1 MSTPSYTPSRS
12 QIVKNSAEN
21 FSLYYNT
28 LNYFKTIMKNHPSIA
43 KVTQGDIYNFDSTE
57 FPQYPIGNVLIT
69 NANFGNTVTEYQV
82 QLIVADKSK
91 LMNDDITPDERKNKQ
106 IVPFDGTD
114 DVVDIHANT
123 LSILNDLTA
132 FTQKSNYGMEI
143 NSAINCTPFAD
154 RFNNGLVGWSAEFT
168 LTVHND
174 KNRCLFFLIIPEGSY
189 WKVKDC
195 ETDDEYNAVI
205 ELGVTGSV
213 GQIFA
218 TKYVPDSRKQG
229 YLTSYDNLRCFEIL
243 EEITN
248 RDDYDFYNLPV
259 LAIPYEDFG
268 TCENCNLWI
277 NPKVW
282 GTTPERWD
290 NDKIDDALR
299 KWQYT

>member
-12 QIVKNSAEN
+12 QVVKNSAEN

-69 NANFGNTVTEYQV
+69 NANFGVKTTDYQV

-91 LMNDDITPDERKNKQ
+91 LMREDDGVERTNKQ
-106 IVPFDGTD
+106 IVPFDGTND
-114 DVVDIHANT
+114 IVDIHANT

-132 FTQKSNYGMEI
+132 YTQKSNYGMEI
-143 NSAINCTPFAD
+143 NSDINCTPFAD

-189 WKVKDC
+189 FKVKDC
-195 ETDDEYNAVI
+195 ETNDLYNAVL
-205 ELGVTGSV
+205 ETTGSI
-213 GQIFA
+213 GQVFA
-218 TKYVPDSRKQG
+218 TNYIPDTRPKS
-229 YLTSYDNLRCFEIL
+229 YLESYDNIRCFEIL
-243 EEITN
+243 EEVEN

-268 TCENCNLWI
+268 TCADCELWT
-277 NPKVW
+277 NPKIW
-282 GTTPERWD
+282 STTPERW
-290 NDKIDDALR
+290 NNGAIDEAIR

>member
-1 MSTPSYTPSRS
+1 MSTPSYTPAQS
-12 QIVKNSAEN
+12 QIVKNSATN

-43 KVTQGDIYNFDSTE
+43 KVTQGDIYNFDATQ

-69 NANFGNTVTEYQV
+69 NANFGEKTTDYQV

-91 LMNDDITPDERKNKQ
+91 ILRDDITEDERKNTQ

-143 NSAINCTPFAD
+143 NSDINCIPFAD

-174 KNRCLFFLIIPEGSY
+174 KNRCLFFLIIPDGSY
-189 WKVKDC
+189 WKIEDC
-195 ETDDEYNAVI
+195 ETGERYNAVVD
-205 ELGVTGSV
+205 LDKTVTI
-213 GQIFA
+213 GQVFA
-218 TKYVPDSRKQG
+218 TNYFPDTRKQS
-229 YLTSYDNLRCFEIL
+229 YLESYDNLRCFTVL
-243 EEITN
+243 EEVLN
-248 RDDYDFYNLPV
+248 RDDYDFWNLPV
-259 LAIPYEDFG
+259 LAIPFEDFV
-268 TCENCNLWI
+268 TCEICDLWI
-277 NPKVW
+277 SPKIW
-282 GTTPERWD
+282 STTPERWGVGV
-290 NDKIDDALR
+290 DKALR
-299 KWQYT
+299 KWKFT

>member
-1 MSTPSYTPSRS
+1 MSTPSQTPARS

-28 LNYFKTIMKNHPSIA
+28 LNFFKTIMKNHPSIA

-69 NANFGNTVTEYQV
+69 NANFGSTVTEYQV

-91 LMNDDITPDERKNKQ
+91 VMRDDVMQNERENKQ

-132 FTQKSNYGMEI
+132 YTQKSNYGMEI
-143 NSAINCTPFAD
+143 NSDINCTPFAD
-154 RFNNGLVGWSAEFT
+154 RFNNGLVGWSSEFT

-174 KNRCLFFLIIPEGSY
+174 KNRCLFFLIAPKGQY
-189 WKVKDC
+189 FKVKDC
-195 ETDDEYNAVI
+195 ETDELYYAV
-205 ELGVTGSV
+205 LNTTGSI
-213 GQIFA
+213 GQVFA
-218 TKYVPDSRKQG
+218 TNYTPDSKPET
-229 YLTSYDNLRCFEIL
+229 YLTSYDNIRCFEIL
-243 EEITN
+243 EEVN
-248 RDDYDFYNLPV
+248 DRDDYDFYGLPV

-268 TCENCNLWI
+268 DCALCELWTT
-277 NPKVW
+277 PKVW
-282 GTTPERWD
+282 DTTPERWD
-290 NDKIDDALR
+290 NNKIDDALR
-299 KWQYT
+299 KWEYT

>member
-1 MSTPSYTPSRS
+1 MSTPSQTPARS

-43 KVTQGDIYNFDSTE
+43 KVTQGDIYNFDATE

-69 NANFGNTVTEYQV
+69 NANFGTNVTDYQV

-91 LMNDDITPDERKNKQ
+91 VMRDDKMSDERTNKQ
-106 IVPFDGTD
+106 IVPFDGTS

-132 FTQKSNYGMEI
+132 YTQKSNYGMEI
-143 NSAINCTPFAD
+143 NSDINCIPFAD

-174 KNRCLFFLIIPEGSY
+174 KNRCLFFLIAPKGQY
-189 WKVKDC
+189 FKVKDC
-195 ETDDEYNAVI
+195 ETNELYNAV
-205 ELGVTGSV
+205 LNTTGSI

-218 TKYVPDSRKQG
+218 TNYTPDSKPET
-229 YLTSYDNLRCFEIL
+229 YLTSYDNIRCFEIL
-243 EEITN
+243 EEVTG
-248 RDDYDFYNLPV
+248 RDDYDFYGLPV

-268 TCENCNLWI
+268 NCALCELWI
-277 NPKVW
+277 TPKVW
-282 GTTPERWD
+282 DTTPERWD
-290 NDKIDDALR
+290 NNKIDDALR

>member
-1 MSTPSYTPSRS
+1 MSTPSQTPSKS
-12 QIVKNSAEN
+12 QIVKNSSTN

-57 FPQYPIGNVLIT
+57 FPQYPIGNVLIS
-69 NANFGNTVTEYQV
+69 NANFGVKTTDYQI

-91 LMNDDITPDERKNKQ
+91 IMREDVVPPNERTNRQ

-123 LSILNDLTA
+123 LAILNDLTA
-132 FTQKSNYGMEI
+132 YTQLGNYGMEV
-143 NSAINCTPFAD
+143 NSDIACTPFAD

-174 KNRCLFFLIIPEGSY
+174 KNRCLFFLIIPDGSY

-195 ETDDEYNAVI
+195 ETNELYNAVL
-205 ELGVTGSV
+205 ETTGSI
-213 GQIFA
+213 GQVFA
-218 TKYVPDSRKQG
+218 TNYVPDSRPET
-229 YLTSYDNLRCFEIL
+229 YLTSYENIRCFEIL
-243 EEITN
+243 SEVTN

-268 TCENCNLWI
+268 TCDLCELWTS
-277 NPKVW
+277 PKVW

-290 NDKIDDALR
+290 NNKIDDALR
-299 KWQYT
+299 KWEYT

>member
-43 KVTQGDIYNFDSTE
+43 KVTQGDIYNFDATE

-69 NANFGNTVTEYQV
+69 NANFGTTVTEYQV

-91 LMNDDITPDERKNKQ
+91 TMRDDEYNNEEKNIQ
-106 IVPFDGTD
+106 VVPFDGTD

-143 NSAINCTPFAD
+143 NSDINCTPFAD
-154 RFNNGLVGWSAEFT
+154 RFNNGLVGWSSEFT

-174 KNRCLFFLIIPEGSY
+174 KNRCLFFLIVPEGSY
-189 WKVKDC
+189 FKVEDC
-195 ETDDEYNAVI
+195 ETGEEYNAVI
-205 ELGVTGSV
+205 DLNVSGSI
-213 GQIFA
+213 GQVFA
-218 TKYVPDSRKQG
+218 TKYQPDSRDSWR
-229 YLTSYDNLRCFEIL
+229 TSYDNLRCFEIK
-243 EEITN
+243 EEIEN
-248 RDDYDFYNLPV
+248 RDDYDLYNLPV
-259 LAIPYEDFG
+259 LSIPFEDFG
-268 TCENCNLWI
+268 DCPTCELWI
-277 NPKVW
+277 NPKKW
-282 GTTPERWD
+282 GTTPERF
-290 NDKIDDALR
+290 NGNNIDSALR
-299 KWQYT
+299 QWQFT

>member
-1 MSTPSYTPSRS
+1 MSTPSYTPNRS

-43 KVTQGDIYNFDSTE
+43 KVTQGDIYNFDATE

-69 NANFGNTVTEYQV
+69 NANFDVKTTDYQV

-91 LMNDDITPDERKNKQ
+91 VMRDDDTPDERRNKQ

-132 FTQKSNYGMEI
+132 YTQKSNYGMEV
-143 NSAINCTPFAD
+143 NSAINCIPFAD

-174 KNRCLFFLIIPEGSY
+174 KNRCLFFLIPPSGSY
-189 WKVKDC
+189 FKIEDC
-195 ETDDEYNAVI
+195 DTGQEYNAVL
-205 ELGVTGSV
+205 ETSGSI
-213 GQIFA
+213 GQVFA
-218 TKYVPDSRKQG
+218 TKYVPGPRNF
-229 YLTSYDNLRCFEIL
+229 LTSYDNIRCFEIK
-243 EEITN
+243 EEIN
-248 RDDYDFYNLPV
+248 DRDDYNFYNLPV
-259 LAIPYEDFG
+259 LEIPYEDFG
-268 TCENCNLWI
+268 TCESCELWTS
-277 NPKVW
+277 PKVW
-282 GTTPERWD
+282 GTTPERYD
-290 NDKIDDALR
+290 NNQQDDALR
-299 KWQYT
+299 QWIHT

>member
-69 NANFGNTVTEYQV
+69 NANFGEKITDYQV

-91 LMNDDITPDERKNKQ
+91 TMRDTDGTERTNKQ

-132 FTQKSNYGMEI
+132 YTQKSNYGMEI
-143 NSAINCTPFAD
+143 NSDINCTPFAD

-174 KNRCLFFLIIPEGSY
+174 KNRCLFFLIIPDGSY
-189 WKVKDC
+189 FKVKDC
-195 ETDDEYNAVI
+195 ETNELYNAVL
-205 ELGVTGSV
+205 ETTGSV
-213 GQIFA
+213 GQVFA
-218 TKYVPDSRKQG
+218 TKYIPDTRETWR
-229 YLTSYDNLRCFEIL
+229 TSYDNLRCFEIL
-243 EEITN
+243 EEVDN
-248 RDDYDFYNLPV
+248 RDDYDLYNLPV

-268 TCENCNLWI
+268 DCAECELWI

-282 GTTPERWD
+282 NTTPERW
-290 NDKIDDALR
+290 NNGTIDEALR
-299 KWQYT
+299 EWRYT

>member
-69 NANFGNTVTEYQV
+69 NANFGEKITDYQV

-91 LMNDDITPDERKNKQ
+91 TMRDDNGTERTNKQ

-132 FTQKSNYGMEI
+132 YTQKSNYGMEI
-143 NSAINCTPFAD
+143 NSDINCTPFAD

-174 KNRCLFFLIIPEGSY
+174 KNRCLFFLIIPDGQY
-189 WKVKDC
+189 FKVKDC
-195 ETDDEYNAVI
+195 ETDELYNAVL
-205 ELGVTGSV
+205 ETTGSI
-213 GQIFA
+213 GQVFA
-218 TKYVPDSRKQG
+218 TQYVPDTRKRWD
-229 YLTSYDNLRCFEIL
+229 TSYDNLRCFEIL
-243 EEITN
+243 EEVTN

-268 TCENCNLWI
+268 DCAECELWI

-282 GTTPERWD
+282 NTTPERW
-290 NDKIDDALR
+290 NNGTIDEALR
-299 KWQYT
+299 EWRYT

>member
-69 NANFGNTVTEYQV
+69 NANFGEKITDYQV

-91 LMNDDITPDERKNKQ
+91 TMRDTDGTERTNKQ

-132 FTQKSNYGMEI
+132 YTQKSNYGMEI
-143 NSAINCTPFAD
+143 NSDINCTPFAD

-174 KNRCLFFLIIPEGSY
+174 KNRCLFFLIIPDGQY
-189 WKVKDC
+189 FKVKDC
-195 ETDDEYNAVI
+195 ETDELYNAVL
-205 ELGVTGSV
+205 ETTGSI
-213 GQIFA
+213 GQVFA
-218 TKYVPDSRKQG
+218 TQYVPDTRKRWD
-229 YLTSYDNLRCFEIL
+229 TSYDNLRCFEIL
-243 EEITN
+243 EEVTN

-268 TCENCNLWI
+268 DCAECELWI

-282 GTTPERWD
+282 NTTPERW
-290 NDKIDDALR
+290 NNGTIDEALR
-299 KWQYT
+299 EWRYT